1 MNSLESRAPVRCAPP
16 ARPGLRTALLNGL
29 RRLRGRPTPPPPDA
43 KPWLATADLISRE
56 SFGTVHLET
65 HLRIDAASR
74 EDAVRE
80 ACATLDYELPGYR
93 VEHLSVR

>member
-1 MNSLESRAPVRCAPP
+1 MNSLESRAPVRCAPA
-16 ARPGLRTALLNGL
+16 ARPGLRTTLLNRL
-29 RRLRGRPTPPPPDA
+29 RRLRGLPMPPPPDA
-43 KPWLATADLISRE
+43 KPWLATADLISKE

-74 EDAVRE
+74 EDAMRE

>member
-1 MNSLESRAPVRCAPP
+1 MNSLESRAPV
-16 ARPGLRTALLNGL
+16 ARPGLRTRLIN
-29 RRLRGRPTPPPPDA
+29 RLRGRPTPPPPDA
-43 KPWLATADLISRE
+43 KPWLATADLTSRE

-93 VEHLSVR
+93 IEHLNVR

>member
-1 MNSLESRAPVRCAPP
+1 MNSLESRAPVGCAPTP
-16 ARPGLRTALLNGL
+16 RRSLRAALLN
-29 RRLRGRPTPPPPDA
+29 RLRGRSTPPPPGA
-43 KPWLATADLISRE
+43 KPWLATADLTSKE

-93 VEHLSVR
+93 VEHLTLR

>member
-1 MNSLESRAPVRCAPP
+1 MNSLESRAPAGCAPV
-16 ARPGLRTALLNGL
+16 ARPGLRTRLINRL
-29 RRLRGRPTPPPPDA
+29 RRLRGRPTPPPPDV